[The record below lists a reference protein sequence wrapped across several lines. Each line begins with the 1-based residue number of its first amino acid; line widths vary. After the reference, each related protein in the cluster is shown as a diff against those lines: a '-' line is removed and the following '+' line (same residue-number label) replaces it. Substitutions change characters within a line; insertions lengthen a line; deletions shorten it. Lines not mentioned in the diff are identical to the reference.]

1 MKKHL
6 VILTALML
14 VAAGCETWRSN
25 RAENHNGSHSTDQS
39 TTVSEASGAQSHSS
53 DPNPASSSRN
63 VGQSRTTQNQPQ
75 TGISGSTGQIPIA
88 TNPTDTVTTETNK
101 ATP

>member
-6 VILTALML
+6 VILTAVML
-14 VAAGCETWRSN
+14 GAAGCESWRSN
-25 RAENHNGSHSTDQS
+25 RTENHNGSRSTDQS

-63 VGQSRTTQNQPQ
+63 VGQSGTTQNQPQ
-75 TGISGSTGQIPIA
+75 SGISGSTGQIPIA
-88 TNPTDTVTTETNK
+88 PNPATVTTETNK
-101 ATP
+101 TTP